1 MATFP
6 TGWQTTGQSELDA
19 IYRRFTGGLKGPS
32 ATQAIAGLG
41 GFPLASIADPTTM
54 ARLNGVSGPTGS
66 TGDIGTSSQEESHS
80 MGVVRPPS
88 QNAMQRHQAEAEE
101 PDNMRGISP
110 QRRFFWATGRVD
122 ARAPL
127 SPRSAP
133 TDFEATFGTN
143 RQHMGGMPV
152 TWQQRQQVNQQGVAD
167 ARALRGLSPY

>member
-1 MATFP
+1 MATLP

-19 IYRRFTGGLKGPS
+19 IYRRFTGGLKGPT
-32 ATQAIAGLG
+32 ATQSIAGPG
-41 GFPLASIADPTTM
+41 GFPLASITDPTTM
-54 ARLNGVSGPTGS
+54 ARIGAAGPMGS
-66 TGDIGTSSQEESHS
+66 AGDLGTSSQEESHS

-88 QNAMQRHQAEAEE
+88 QNSMQRHQAEAQ
-101 PDNMRGISP
+101 DDMKGISP

-133 TDFEATFGTN
+133 TDFESTFGTN

-152 TWQQRQQVNQQGVAD
+152 TWQQRQQSNQQGIAD
-167 ARALRGLSPY
+167 VRALRGLSPY